1 MKLNFWQ
8 ILGLILIIAAVVLIV
23 RREIGPSHTTV
34 PSATSGS

>member
-23 RREIGPSHTTV
+23 RREIGPSPTAV
-34 PSATSGS
+34 PPATSGS